1 MDGSGAFIGLIF
13 FIITTIFYFIFKL
26 FFGKDVY
33 KKDADGN
40 VLNDSNGNPEVL
52 YTAESMK
59 KKIYVLYFI
68 IVIISKLFIN
78 LSLLSAMCKTGLC
91 PVAFSGFIYTIIPWL
106 LIFGLLKLMFI
117 IMPGWKAP
125 FSNTFG
131 YLVARIA
138 GLRTILR
145 YLLKPVDLE
154 DDKRELKG
162 EQLHSFQTL
171 REIYKDDSVLINEI
185 TPENFDK
192 FWGTM
197 KKSQLF
203 KTDDERKAIP
213 GTKGKY
219 NLNKLRGDVQWYVG
233 LKDDISEF
241 IWFLLSGSLIS
252 SIVYNNMNKYK
263 CSYSAEQI
271 AEQDK
276 KYKTQVDEQDNSKSP
291 QQVYYTDD

>member
-1 MDGSGAFIGLIF
+1 MDGSGAFIGLIL
-13 FIITTIFYFIFKL
+13 FIITTIFYFVFKL
-26 FFGKDVY
+26 FFGKDVF
-33 KKDADGN
+33 KKDENGDILKDA
-40 VLNDSNGNPEVL
+40 NGNPEIL

-68 IVIISKLFIN
+68 LVIISQLFVN
-78 LSLLSAMCKTGLC
+78 LSLLSAMCKSGLAS
-91 PVAFSGFIYTIIPWL
+91 VALPGFIYTIVPWL
-106 LIFGLLKLMFI
+106 LIFGILKLMFM

-131 YLVARIA
+131 YLVTRIA

-145 YLLKPVDLE
+145 YLLKPIDLE
-154 DDKRELKG
+154 DDNRELKG

-192 FWGTM
+192 FWNTM

-203 KTDDERKAIP
+203 KSDDEIKAIP
-213 GTKGKY
+213 GTNGKY
-219 NLNKLRGDVQWYVG
+219 NLNKLRGEVQWYVG
-233 LKDDISEF
+233 LKDDVSEF
-241 IWFLLSGSLIS
+241 VWFLLSGSLIS

-263 CSYSAEQI
+263 CSYTPEQI

-276 KYKTQVDEQDNSKSP
+276 KYKSQVDEKEDTTNTK
-291 QQVYYTDD
+291 QVYYTED

>member
-1 MDGSGAFIGLIF
+1 MDGSGAFIGLIS
-13 FIITTIFYFIFKL
+13 FIITTIFYFVFKL

-40 VLNDSNGNPEVL
+40 VLKDANGNPEIL

-59 KKIYVLYFI
+59 RKIYVLYFI
-68 IVIISKLFIN
+68 IVIISQISVN
-78 LSLLSAMCKTGLC
+78 LSLLSAMCNSGLGS
-91 PVAFSGFIYTIIPWL
+91 VAFPGFIYTIIPWL
-106 LIFGLLKLMFI
+106 LIFGILKIMFM

-131 YLVARIA
+131 FLIARLA

-145 YLLKPVDLE
+145 YLLKPIDLE

-192 FWGTM
+192 FWDTM

-203 KTDDERKAIP
+203 KTDEEIKAIP
-213 GTKGKY
+213 GTNGKY
-219 NLNKLRGDVQWYVG
+219 NLNKLRGDLQWYVG
-233 LKDDISEF
+233 LKDDVSEF

-263 CSYSAEQI
+263 CNYTPKQI
-271 AEQDK
+271 EEQDK
-276 KYKTQVDEQDNSKSP
+276 KYKEQTDEKESNETN
-291 QQVYYTDD
+291 QVYYTDD

>member
-1 MDGSGAFIGLIF
+1 MDGTGAFIGLIL
-13 FIITTIFYFIFKL
+13 FIITTIFYFVFKL
-26 FFGKDVY
+26 FFGKDVF
-33 KKDADGN
+33 KKDENGDILKDA
-40 VLNDSNGNPEVL
+40 NGNPEIL

-68 IVIISKLFIN
+68 LVIISQLFVN
-78 LSLLSAMCKTGLC
+78 LSLLSGMCKSGLSS
-91 PVAFSGFIYTIIPWL
+91 VALPGFIYTIVPWL
-106 LIFGLLKLMFI
+106 LIFGILKLMFM

-131 YLVARIA
+131 YLVTRIA

-145 YLLKPVDLE
+145 YLLKPIDLE

-185 TPENFDK
+185 TPENFNK
-192 FWGTM
+192 FWDTM

-203 KTDDERKAIP
+203 KTDEEIKAIP
-213 GTKGKY
+213 GTNGKY
-219 NLNKLRGDVQWYVG
+219 NLNKLRGDLQWYVG
-233 LKDDISEF
+233 LKDDVSEF

-263 CSYSAEQI
+263 CNYTPKQI
-271 AEQDK
+271 EEQDK
-276 KYKTQVDEQDNSKSP
+276 NYKEQTDEKESNATN
-291 QQVYYTDD
+291 QVYYTDD